1 MTSQFATSNQQLN
14 LPLSVFCVLFASR
27 YRLSVAYGSKVAKT
41 LFNPFFHRQPSLQ
54 HKRVILIPTQ
64 SAEDSHTHLNEFPY
78 TIFLLNNPPAP
89 PITITC
95 IHPSHLKDSYYSPLH
110 LSDLS

>member
-14 LPLSVFCVLFASR
+14 LPLYLFYVLFASR

-41 LFNPFFHRQPSLQ
+41 PISHSSIGQPSLQ

-64 SAEDSHTHLNEFPY
+64 SVIICA
-78 TIFLLNNPPAP
+78 I
-89 PITITC
+89 C
-95 IHPSHLKDSYYSPLH
+95 G
-110 LSDLS
+110 